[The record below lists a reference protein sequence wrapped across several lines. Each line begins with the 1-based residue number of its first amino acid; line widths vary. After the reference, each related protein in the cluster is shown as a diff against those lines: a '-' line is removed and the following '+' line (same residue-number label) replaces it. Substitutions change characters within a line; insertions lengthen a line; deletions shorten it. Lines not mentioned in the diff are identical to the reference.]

1 MKQGKK
7 FISDIKFLDK
17 YLINSATT
25 NHKKI
30 KLANSLSSNYETI
43 KLQKK
48 VIMHEK
54 NNNSLWIYRKWK
66 KRTKNYVHFLSD
78 TKLMALMKLFSLR
91 YTNTDNICWL
101 KAIEKKI
108 T

>member
-54 NNNSLWIYRKWK
+54 KQ
-66 KRTKNYVHFLSD
+66 
-78 TKLMALMKLFSLR
+78 
-91 YTNTDNICWL
+91 
-101 KAIEKKI
+101 
-108 T
+108 